1 MLRTLLRNILSNWAG
16 FLVEACVAFYLSPF
30 VIHTLGDTSYS
41 IWILLTS
48 LTDYFGLL
56 NLGLRPAINKYVAE
70 FAAKGDERRLNETV
84 NTVLSIYVGLGLVVV
99 LLSAGLFF
107 SLDSFPVPAELLQNR

>member
-30 VIHTLGDTSYS
+30 VIHTLGDTSYG

-48 LTDYFGLL
+48 LTGYFGLL

-70 FAAKGDERRLNETV
+70 FAGSRAEADHRAGEYRVQQIR
-84 NTVLSIYVGLGLVVV
+84 SGRPARA
-99 LLSAGLFF
+99 AGL
-107 SLDSFPVPAELLQNR
+107 LDCGS